1 MFSYKKKQKKLKN
14 PKTTWKHLWRVMM
27 QTPMPAQLEHWIQIV
42 NNRKAPYELRQNAI
56 LHLTNIR
63 DMIDKSLKPT
73 YNKNTKR

>member
-1 MFSYKKKQKKLKN
+1 
-14 PKTTWKHLWRVMM
+14 M
-27 QTPMPAQLEHWIQIV
+27 QTPMPVQLEHWIQIV
-42 NNRKAPYELRQNAI
+42 NNRKSPHELRQNAI